1 MLFKKIHSLKINH
14 DFSYNFQ
21 ECGTIRKFDKKFEFH
36 SVFIHIFQMF
46 HFHIQESR
54 NVELNDLINQKLGKL
69 IL

>member
-1 MLFKKIHSLKINH
+1 MILAI
-14 DFSYNFQ
+14 SYNFQ